1 MQIYCRIINNWKLK
15 KNTFFFAVKSRVLMS
30 LRGEQDDLNWY
41 EFYGPNVPH
50 TSVDKKSQETPPAPV
65 EGVNHGPELNEPR
78 SETNSSEN
86 TAVVKETVEVVK
98 VTVDGRF
105 GQLSNTSNGDNLKA
119 VLPAD
124 IDQMV
129 RAEGRL
135 ESAGES
141 IEV

>member
-1 MQIYCRIINNWKLK
+1 
-15 KNTFFFAVKSRVLMS
+15 MS

-41 EFYGPNVPH
+41 EFYGPSVPH
-50 TSVDKKSQETPPAPV
+50 TSVDKKSQETPPAPA

-78 SETNSSEN
+78 SENNSSEN
-86 TAVVKETVEVVK
+86 TAVIKETVEVVK

-124 IDQMV
+124 VDQMV

-141 IEV
+141 VEV